1 MRAAPLSSAA
11 GRTRRRGAALRVLI
25 AWGFVLL
32 GSSCEAPSVSAFSWT
47 DRGGKPVAFAAQG
60 RSEAGKEGELSGDKP
75 SRAFLP
81 AEGVV
86 AGPGEALELE
96 LELVGSEGAAAGSAA
111 APAPLR
117 LNLSL
122 SSRRDGAEPFLTTG
136 ISLRDPL
143 SFVAL
148 PFAEGRALA
157 RLGLSLEPAPAGAG
171 GPAAASS
178 GGAAGQALVRIKSVR
193 QAPLS
198 RGYESLPSGPRLS
211 PGFSLYASG
220 AELKASIEKPFE
232 GLGAGAALVVDYASA
247 PAGSSLRLEA
257 LDAAGVAHP
266 FVARLR
272 SGGARLV
279 LPASLFPAA
288 KASVRLSAPAGL
300 ALKAFRSSALP
311 PEELELADLG
321 LVLLLPPRD
330 AGADYDLY
338 RWDLL
343 PEVLVFDFRDYAVQ
357 DRYLK
362 RLAFFVEKQ
371 GFKGRLAADAEIEG
385 LHGWNAH
392 DYRTEDLAAFFQAA
406 RERAFPLSRE
416 ERELAGLLAARG
428 LIVEKGGRFEA
439 GKGAL
444 ISITRESVDY
454 LRRMFLTHESTHA
467 LFFADAEYRRF
478 VTEAWASLSREEKWF
493 WKLYFGWMNYDTSND
508 YLMANEFQAYLVQQ
522 PVQKAEEYFTKVLP
536 PRLLEKHPELAP
548 RIEAYMA
555 EFGPSFAARA
565 SAMEAFLSAKYGILA
580 GRAYFLQ

>member
-1 MRAAPLSSAA
+1 MRTVPLSSAT
-11 GRTRRRGAALRVLI
+11 GRARRRGAALRVLC
-25 AWGFVLL
+25 AWGLALL
-32 GSSCEAPSVSAFSWT
+32 GSACEAPSVSAFSWT

-60 RSEAGKEGELSGDKP
+60 RPEAGKEGELSGDQP
-75 SRAFLP
+75 SRAYLP
-81 AEGVV
+81 AQALV

-96 LELVGSEGAAAGSAA
+96 LELVGREGAAPGPAA
-111 APAPLR
+111 VPAPLR
-117 LNLSL
+117 LDLRL
-122 SSRRDGAEPFLTTG
+122 SSRRDGTEPFLSAGLT
-136 ISLRDPL
+136 LRDPL

-157 RLGLSLEPAPAGAG
+157 SLELSLEPG
-171 GPAAASS
+171 AAAS
-178 GGAAGQALVRIKSVR
+178 GGAAGQALIKIKSIRHV
-193 QAPLS
+193 PLS
-198 RGYESLPSGPRLS
+198 RGYQSLPAGPRLS
-211 PGFSLYASG
+211 PGFSLYSSG
-220 AELKASIEKPFE
+220 SELKALIERPFE
-232 GLGAGAALVVDYASA
+232 GLGAGAALVVDYGTA

-257 LDAAGVAHP
+257 VDAAGAVHP

-279 LPASLFPAA
+279 LPAPLFPAA
-288 KASVRLSAPAGL
+288 TASVRLSAPAGF
-300 ALKAFRSSALP
+300 ALKAFAASALP

-321 LVLLLPPRD
+321 LVLLMPPRE

-406 RERAFPLSRE
+406 REKAFPLSRE
-416 ERELAGLLAARG
+416 ERELAGLLSARG
-428 LIVEKGGRFEA
+428 LVVEKGGRFEA

-444 ISITRESVDY
+444 ISITRESVAY

-508 YLMANEFQAYLVQQ
+508 YLMANEFQAYLAQQ
-522 PVQKAEEYFTKVLP
+522 PVQKAEEYFTKILP
-536 PRLLEKHPELAP
+536 PRLLEKHPELEP
-548 RIEAYMA
+548 RIEAYME

-565 SAMEAFLSAKYGILA
+565 AAVEAFLSAKYGILA